1 MGSCVCLSFPFCGQ
15 ELKIPCISPAYIAGV
30 TNPIFEASRAWDLLL
45 DISTG
50 SVTVAKDIHITYPAT
65 VTVGLGGPLLTR
77 SGTLKVESSITSED
91 ELIRM
96 AKEGSKAESG
106 KDHNT
111 DKVFIEDVTKLPP
124 SSYYF
129 SESPIFNRSVQPL
142 RTILEKHLF
151 VYDSPN
157 MSPVSLGSHLATRK
171 KLPGIPF

>member
-1 MGSCVCLSFPFCGQ
+1 MGSCVCLSFLFCGR
-15 ELKIPCISPAYIAGV
+15 ELKISCISPAYIAGV

-65 VTVGLGGPLLTR
+65 VAVGLGGPLLTR
-77 SGTLKVESSITSED
+77 SGTFKVESSITTED

-111 DKVFIEDVTKLPP
+111 DKMFIEDVTKLPAP
-124 SSYYF
+124 SIIF
-129 SESPIFNRSVQPL
+129 SSKSEFQ
-142 RTILEKHLF
+142 
-151 VYDSPN
+151 
-157 MSPVSLGSHLATRK
+157 
-171 KLPGIPF
+171 